1 MYMFR
6 TTALS
11 VLLACGI
18 GLQAQTIALKGKVTD
33 QNSKAVAG
41 AVVTLVTKNLKDTT
55 DSNGEYAIN
64 AVISAAGR
72 WTPKTSGFER
82 ITLSTGIIEAN
93 LLAQSDIKIDIYN
106 MQGSLINSFR
116 VPQVNAGTF
125 RFDLTNQKL
134 SSAMM
139 LVRVSAGNT
148 TTHFRYAPLSI
159 RFHDANQGTAIS
171 GLARSADATADSDTL
186 SVTAVGFKSKKVAI
200 TSYATT
206 VNVTIESEY
215 TGTCTAS
222 KKHSNSSGSGPHKVV
237 IETNSDNGINE
248 GTIFRPED
256 LGPGKN
262 YPIFVW
268 GQGACSKNGLSD
280 AKAMTEIA
288 SHGYFVIADGTPNG
302 SGTRNMDL
310 ATMTKPGRA
319 YVTWIIAENKKPC
332 SAYYQSIDTSKVAG
346 SGFSCGGF
354 LGQGLASDP
363 RTTTWGVTSSGSF
376 GDAPDL
382 WKSVHTPVLI
392 LEGSKDVSSQGGTGA
407 YDNGKRDYN
416 GIIALGKPA
425 YFISNKS
432 MGHGGDL
439 QSQNGGE
446 FTKVNLAWLNWWL
459 KGDTGSTGKGV
470 LMGSTCKYCKDSNW
484 EVMSKNIPE

>member
-1 MYMFR
+1 MFR

-125 RFDLTNQKL
+125 RFDLTSQKL

-200 TSYATT
+200 TSYETT

-222 KKHSNSSGSGPHKVV
+222 KKHSSSSGSGPHKVV

-268 GQGACSKNGLSD
+268 GQGACSKAGLSN
-280 AKAMTEIA
+280 AGAMSEIA

-310 ATMTKPGRA
+310 ATMSKVGRA
-319 YVTWIIAENKKPC
+319 YATWIIAENKKPC
-332 SAYYQSIDTSKVAG
+332 SAYYQSIDTSKLAA

-354 LGQGLASDP
+354 LGQGFASDP
-363 RTTTWGVTSSGSF
+363 RTTTWGVSSSGSF

-392 LEGSKDVSSQGGTGA
+392 LEGSKDISSAGGTGA

-416 GIIALGKPA
+416 GITALGKPA
-425 YFISNKS
+425 YFISNKN

-439 QSQNGGE
+439 GGATGNGGE
-446 FTKVNLAWLNWWL
+446 FTKINLAWLNWWL
-459 KGDTGSTGKGV
+459 KGDTGATGKGV
-470 LMGSTCKYCKDSNW
+470 LMGSTCKYCTNSNW
-484 EVMSKNIPE
+484 EIKSANIQ